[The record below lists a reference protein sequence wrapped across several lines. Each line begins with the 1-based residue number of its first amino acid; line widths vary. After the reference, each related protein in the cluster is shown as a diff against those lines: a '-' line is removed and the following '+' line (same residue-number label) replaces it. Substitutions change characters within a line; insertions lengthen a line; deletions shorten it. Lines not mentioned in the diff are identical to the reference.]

1 MINVIKHGV
10 KPEDQRLIYIYEC
23 PSCGCKFEFELE
35 DCIYVEKCLDGRVG
49 FKCPECNK
57 SFDVKR
63 NILMHRAA
71 TQEGSI
77 NG

>member
-23 PSCGCKFEFELE
+23 SKCGCEFEFELE
-35 DCIYVEKCLDGRVG
+35 DCLYVEKRLDGCVG
-49 FKCPECNK
+49 FKCPECNEM
-57 SFDVKR
+57 FNIKR
-63 NILMHRAA
+63 SILRHRTA
-71 TQEGSI
+71 TKEGSI